1 MLTSKFPGI
10 YYSTVCV
17 IIMSV
22 LKGIIVRQEK
32 NEHKMIKIILKD
44 TVARV

>member
-1 MLTSKFPGI
+1 MSQH
-10 YYSTVCV
+10 V

-32 NEHKMIKIILKD
+32 NKNKMIKIIFKKILWLDPNQKK
-44 TVARV
+44 AIP

>member
-1 MLTSKFPGI
+1 MSLDSL
-10 YYSTVCV
+10 CV

-32 NEHKMIKIILKD
+32 NENKVIKIIFKD